1 MIDIGMFKKIKK
13 LKILRSMLI
22 MINLKDFGQ
31 DLKTN
36 IMIVM
41 MIYQVLESEG
51 HLNKWQKNL
60 KSI

>member
-1 MIDIGMFKKIKK
+1 
-13 LKILRSMLI
+13 

-41 MIYQVLESEG
+41 MIYQALESEG

>member
-41 MIYQVLESEG
+41 MIYQALESEG